1 MSMKHISLKEIL
13 QMEREY
19 RRTFINCL
27 WGLKSVHL
35 VGTVNQNNVPNL
47 SIISSVFH
55 LGANPPMMGIC
66 FRPPVANTHTFD
78 NILSTKQFTVN
89 VITEQFYKKAHRCS
103 ANFRDGISEFDEVGL
118 SPKFE
123 AQLLAPFVVESP
135 IRFSVVYHEH
145 FSVSENES
153 RIVVGKVQDV
163 FIDETLIDTKGYISY
178 EKVDSVV
185 VSGLEGYHSVKEID
199 RLGYERVSE

>member
-1 MSMKHISLKEIL
+1 MSIKRISITEIHK
-13 QMEREY
+13 MEREY

-35 VGTVNQNNVPNL
+35 IGTVNQNSVPNL

-55 LGANPPMMGIC
+55 VGANPPMMGVC

-78 NILSTKQFTVN
+78 NILLTKQFTVN
-89 VITEQFYKKAHRCS
+89 VVTEQIYKQAHRCS

-118 SPKFE
+118 TPQFE
-123 AQLLAPFVVESP
+123 SAFGAPFVEESP
-135 IRFSVVYHEH
+135 IRFSVLYHEH

-153 RIVVGKVQDV
+153 RIVIGKVQDI
-163 FIDETLIDTKGYISY
+163 FIDESLIDRQGYISY
-178 EKVDSVV
+178 EQTNSVV
-185 VSGLEGYHSVKEID
+185 VSGLEGYNSVKEID
-199 RLGYERVSE
+199 RLGYERVSV